1 MTLDQPMNTL
11 ITTNEKV
18 RYFRALRS
26 HLTGPG
32 AVDAVACA
40 ANIAGAQAQVE
51 SCALHAISLRTSGR
65 PTAEEVRHLI
75 LNGDHALVRT
85 WGQRHTLHLYAADEW
100 PLFVTAGKKWPPK
113 GRREDVPPDSLTDH
127 IGRVFLEADR
137 PLLRSDFFDELS
149 DKFVESFQ
157 NHPSA
162 GKDPRRFAASQVIR
176 RLACQG
182 HIVFAHKEGS
192 EQAYAHRSLWHD
204 HIRWPDIDADEAS
217 TRVLRRYLSVF
228 GPSTVQDMAH
238 YLGASVTDA
247 RKWAARLGKDLVEV
261 KTEDKTKLL
270 ALAADADAIR
280 QPPAEWPARLIPGYD
295 TMLMTHKDKSW
306 VIDSHEEKQ
315 VWKKSAVVMPT
326 VIAHG
331 RIVATWKQ
339 EISKGSLRLSIEP
352 LTEWQSSIIPD
363 LERDAEDL
371 ANHLGVVLNK
381 VQVIDR

>member
-1 MTLDQPMNTL
+1 
-11 ITTNEKV
+11 
-18 RYFRALRS
+18 
-26 HLTGPG
+26 
-32 AVDAVACA
+32 
-40 ANIAGAQAQVE
+40 
-51 SCALHAISLRTSGR
+51 
-65 PTAEEVRHLI
+65 
-75 LNGDHALVRT
+75 
-85 WGQRHTLHLYAADEW
+85 
-100 PLFVTAGKKWPPK
+100 
-113 GRREDVPPDSLTDH
+113 
-127 IGRVFLEADR
+127 
-137 PLLRSDFFDELS
+137 
-149 DKFVESFQ
+149 
-157 NHPSA
+157 
-162 GKDPRRFAASQVIR
+162 
-176 RLACQG
+176 
-182 HIVFAHKEGS
+182 
-192 EQAYAHRSLWHD
+192 
-204 HIRWPDIDADEAS
+204 
-217 TRVLRRYLSVF
+217 
-228 GPSTVQDMAH
+228 MAH

-280 QPPAEWPARLIPGYD
+280 QPPAEWPARLMPGYD